1 MLVPRTRR
9 SASALG
15 RRDALSVG
23 TLGLTSVVLPSAAL
37 AASVGGSSEPDP
49 VPVLDADSLV
59 QATGP
64 NTPYPSSNLLLKN
77 YSTVHR
83 ICYVRFDLTGTA
95 WVSAA
100 APELR
105 VTTASNNNNVPPY
118 PSTTFAVE
126 VYGLKES
133 AAGYGWSEAT
143 VTWNTR
149 PAAGTLASGRY
160 VPDPSDAVLLGEIAV
175 AANTPPDPCTLS
187 GTGLRDFIQG
197 LSGPSVTF
205 ILIRKDV
212 LNTNLAFYDDENGTA
227 GGHQPTL
234 TLG

>member
-1 MLVPRTRR
+1 MEPTARR
-9 SASALG
+9 SAAAMG
-15 RRDALSVG
+15 RRDALGVG
-23 TLGLTSVVLPSAAL
+23 TLGLTSAVLPSAAL
-37 AASVGGSSEPDP
+37 AASVGGSSGPDP
-49 VPVLDADSLV
+49 VPVLDAASLV

-77 YSTVHR
+77 YLTVHR

-105 VTTASNNNNVPPY
+105 VTTASNNDDVNPTYAP
-118 PSTTFAVE
+118 TTFDVE
-126 VYGLKES
+126 VYGLKET
-133 AAGYGWSEAT
+133 ATGYGWSEAT
-143 VTWNTR
+143 LTWNTR

-160 VPDPSDAVLLGEIAV
+160 VPNSADAVLLGEIAV
-175 AANTPPDPCTLS
+175 AADPAPAPCTLT
-187 GTGLRDFIQG
+187 GTGLRDFIRG
-197 LSGPSVTF
+197 LASPSVTF

-212 LNTNLAFYDDENGTA
+212 LNTNLSFYDDENGA
-227 GGHQPTL
+227 ASGYAPSL